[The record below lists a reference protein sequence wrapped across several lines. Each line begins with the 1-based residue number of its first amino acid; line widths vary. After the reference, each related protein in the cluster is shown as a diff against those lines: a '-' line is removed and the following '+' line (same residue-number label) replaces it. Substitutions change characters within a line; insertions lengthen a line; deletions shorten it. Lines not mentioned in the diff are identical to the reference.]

1 MSWKNNNTFI
11 KMREAYKEERES
23 VNYLEDLKK
32 LINGE
37 ATAAIQYK
45 FAADSMVGDNQSYLR
60 SHFEEHV
67 TEEWGHYTQLVEALM
82 ERGGEAGS
90 TLEALISSALPE
102 TEEIESFDSEYLRE
116 FFISA
121 EKNAIKAYQKFY
133 NSIED
138 EDPDLAD
145 IVSGIISDERAHKLD
160 FERMIQGYGHLP
172 DKDMKSE
179 EESDSEEEEKEEEA
193 SDTESEDK
201 ESEDLKEEESKEEED
216 EDDSSEDD
224 EIKYK
229 DFWK

>member
-45 FAADSMVGDNQSYLR
+45 FASDSMVGDNQSYLR

-82 ERGGEAGS
+82 ERGGEADS

-116 FFISA
+116 FFISS
-121 EKNAIKAYQKFY
+121 ERNAIKAYQKFY

-160 FERMIQGYGHLP
+160 FERMEAKDM
-172 DKDMKSE
+172 DKDMESE
-179 EESDSEEEEKEEEA
+179 EEKKEEEP
-193 SDTESEDK
+193 SDTVSEDK
-201 ESEDLKEEESKEEED
+201 ESEDLKEEESEEEED
-216 EDDSSEDD
+216 EEDSSEDN

-229 DFWK
+229 NFWK

>member
-45 FAADSMVGDNQSYLR
+45 FASDSMIGDDQSYLM

-121 EKNAIKAYQKFY
+121 ERNAIKAYQKFY

-145 IVSGIISDERAHKLD
+145 IISGIISDERAHKLD
-160 FERMIQGYGHLP
+160 FERMIQGYGQLP
-172 DKDMKSE
+172 DKDMESE
-179 EESDSEEEEKEEEA
+179 EESDSEEEET
-193 SDTESEDK
+193 SDSEDK
-201 ESEDLKEEESKEEED
+201 EDEDLKEEESKEEE
-216 EDDSSEDD
+216 EDSE
-224 EIKYK
+224 EEKVSYK
-229 DFWK
+229 GFGNKFE

>member
-45 FAADSMVGDNQSYLR
+45 FASDSMIGDNQSYLR

-82 ERGGEAGS
+82 ERGGEADS

-160 FERMIQGYGHLP
+160 FERMESTDM
-172 DKDMKSE
+172 DKDIESE
-179 EESDSEEEEKEEEA
+179 EDKDKEEEP
-193 SDTESEDK
+193 SDTELENK
-201 ESEDLKEEESKEEED
+201 ESEDIKEEESEEEED

-224 EIKYK
+224 EIEYK

>member
-45 FAADSMVGDNQSYLR
+45 FASDSMIGDNQSYLR

-82 ERGGEAGS
+82 ERGGEADS

-121 EKNAIKAYQKFY
+121 ERNAIKAYQKFY

-145 IVSGIISDERAHKLD
+145 IVSGIISDERAHKHD
-160 FERMIQGYGHLP
+160 FERMESTDMG
-172 DKDMKSE
+172 KDMESE
-179 EESDSEEEEKEEEA
+179 EDEDKEEEP
-193 SDTESEDK
+193 SDSEDK
-201 ESEDLKEEESKEEED
+201 ESEDLKDEESEEEED

>member
-45 FAADSMVGDNQSYLR
+45 FASDSMIGDNQSYLR

-67 TEEWGHYTQLVEALM
+67 NEEWGHYTQLVEALM
-82 ERGGEAGS
+82 ERGGEADS

-160 FERMIQGYGHLP
+160 FERMEAKDM
-172 DKDMKSE
+172 DKDMESE
-179 EESDSEEEEKEEEA
+179 EDKKEEEP
-193 SDTESEDK
+193 SDTVSEDK
-201 ESEDLKEEESKEEED
+201 ESEDLKEEESEEEED
-216 EDDSSEDD
+216 EEDSSEDD

>member
-82 ERGGEAGS
+82 ERGGEADS

-121 EKNAIKAYQKFY
+121 ERKAIKAYQKLY

-160 FERMIQGYGHLP
+160 FERMEA
-172 DKDMKSE
+172 KDMESE
-179 EESDSEEEEKEEEA
+179 EESDSEEEEKEEEV
-193 SDTESEDK
+193 SDTESKDK
-201 ESEDLKEEESKEEED
+201 ESEDLKEEESEEED
-216 EDDSSEDD
+216 EEDSS
-224 EIKYK
+224 
-229 DFWK
+229 

>member
-45 FAADSMVGDNQSYLR
+45 FASDSMIGDNQSYLR

-82 ERGGEAGS
+82 ERGGEADS

-121 EKNAIKAYQKFY
+121 ERNAIKAYQKFY

-160 FERMIQGYGHLP
+160 FERMETTDMG
-172 DKDMKSE
+172 KDMESE
-179 EESDSEEEEKEEEA
+179 EDEDKEEEP

-201 ESEDLKEEESKEEED
+201 ESEDLKEEESEEEED
-216 EDDSSEDD
+216 EDNSTEDD

-229 DFWK
+229 NFWK

>member
-45 FAADSMVGDNQSYLR
+45 FASDSMIGDNQSYLR

-82 ERGGEAGS
+82 ERGGEADS

-121 EKNAIKAYQKFY
+121 ERNAIKAYQKFY

-160 FERMIQGYGHLP
+160 FERMEAKDM
-172 DKDMKSE
+172 DKDMESE
-179 EESDSEEEEKEEEA
+179 EDEGKEEEP
-193 SDTESEDK
+193 SDTELENK
-201 ESEDLKEEESKEEED
+201 ESEDLKEEESEEEEED
-216 EDDSSEDD
+216 SE
-224 EIKYK
+224 EEKVSYK
-229 DFWK
+229 GFGNKFE

>member
-45 FAADSMVGDNQSYLR
+45 FASDSMIGDNQSYLR

-82 ERGGEAGS
+82 ERGGEADS

-121 EKNAIKAYQKFY
+121 ERNAIKAYQKFY

-160 FERMIQGYGHLP
+160 FERMETTDMG
-172 DKDMKSE
+172 KDMESE
-179 EESDSEEEEKEEEA
+179 EEKKEEEP
-193 SDTESEDK
+193 SDTELENK
-201 ESEDLKEEESKEEED
+201 ESEDIKEEESEEEED

>member
-45 FAADSMVGDNQSYLR
+45 FASDSMIGDNQSYLR

-82 ERGGEAGS
+82 ERGGEADS

-121 EKNAIKAYQKFY
+121 ERNAIKAYQKFY

-160 FERMIQGYGHLP
+160 FERMESTDMG
-172 DKDMKSE
+172 KDMESE
-179 EESDSEEEEKEEEA
+179 EEKKEEEP
-193 SDTESEDK
+193 SDTVSEDK
-201 ESEDLKEEESKEEED
+201 ESEDLKDEESKEEED

>member
-45 FAADSMVGDNQSYLR
+45 FASDSMIGDNQSYLR

-82 ERGGEAGS
+82 ERGGEADS

-116 FFISA
+116 FFISS
-121 EKNAIKAYQKFY
+121 ERNAIKAYQKFY

-160 FERMIQGYGHLP
+160 FERMESTDM
-172 DKDMKSE
+172 DKDIESE
-179 EESDSEEEEKEEEA
+179 EDEGKEEEP
-193 SDTESEDK
+193 SDTELENK
-201 ESEDLKEEESKEEED
+201 ESEDLKEEESEEEED

>member
-45 FAADSMVGDNQSYLR
+45 FASDSMIGDNQSYLR

-82 ERGGEAGS
+82 ERGGEADS

-121 EKNAIKAYQKFY
+121 ERNAIKAYQKFY

-160 FERMIQGYGHLP
+160 FERMEAKDM
-172 DKDMKSE
+172 DKDMESE
-179 EESDSEEEEKEEEA
+179 EEKKEEEP
-193 SDTESEDK
+193 SDTESEDM
-201 ESEDLKEEESKEEED
+201 ESEDLKEEKSEEEED
-216 EDDSSEDD
+216 EEDSSEDD

>member
-45 FAADSMVGDNQSYLR
+45 FASDSMIGDNQSYLR

-82 ERGGEAGS
+82 ERGGEADS

-160 FERMIQGYGHLP
+160 FERMESTDM
-172 DKDMKSE
+172 DKDIESE
-179 EESDSEEEEKEEEA
+179 EDEGKEEEP

-201 ESEDLKEEESKEEED
+201 ESEDLKEEESEEEED

>member
-45 FAADSMVGDNQSYLR
+45 FASDSMVGDNQSYLR

-82 ERGGEAGS
+82 ERGGEADS

-116 FFISA
+116 FFISS
-121 EKNAIKAYQKFY
+121 ERNAIKAYQKFY

-160 FERMIQGYGHLP
+160 FERMEA
-172 DKDMKSE
+172 KDMESE
-179 EESDSEEEEKEEEA
+179 EEKKEEEP
-193 SDTESEDK
+193 SDTVSED
-201 ESEDLKEEESKEEED
+201 EPMLG
-216 EDDSSEDD
+216 
-224 EIKYK
+224 
-229 DFWK
+229 

>member
-45 FAADSMVGDNQSYLR
+45 FASDSMIGDNQSYLR

-82 ERGGEAGS
+82 ERGGEADS

-116 FFISA
+116 FFISS
-121 EKNAIKAYQKFY
+121 ERNAIKAYQKFY

-160 FERMIQGYGHLP
+160 FERM
-172 DKDMKSE
+172 DSKDMGKDMESE
-179 EESDSEEEEKEEEA
+179 EEKKEEES
-193 SDTESEDK
+193 SDTESENK
-201 ESEDLKEEESKEEED
+201 ESEDIKEEESEEEED
-216 EDDSSEDD
+216 EDDSSEDN
-224 EIKYK
+224 EIEYK

>member
-45 FAADSMVGDNQSYLR
+45 FASDSMIGDNQSYLR

-121 EKNAIKAYQKFY
+121 ERNAIKAYQKFY

-160 FERMIQGYGHLP
+160 FERMESTDMG
-172 DKDMKSE
+172 KDMESE
-179 EESDSEEEEKEEEA
+179 EDEDKEEEP
-193 SDTESEDK
+193 SDTVSEDK
-201 ESEDLKEEESKEEED
+201 ESEDLKEEESEEEEED
-216 EDDSSEDD
+216 EADSSEDD

>member
-1 MSWKNNNTFI
+1 MAWKNDNTFI
-11 KMREAYKEERES
+11 RMREAYEEERES

-45 FAADSMVGDNQSYLR
+45 FASDSMIGDNQSYLR

-116 FFISA
+116 FFISS
-121 EKNAIKAYQKFY
+121 ERNAIKAYQKFY

-160 FERMIQGYGHLP
+160 FERMVQGYGYSP
-172 DKDMKSE
+172 DKDMESE
-179 EESDSEEEEKEEEA
+179 EEKKEEEP

>member
-45 FAADSMVGDNQSYLR
+45 FASDSMIGDSQSYLR

-82 ERGGEAGS
+82 ERGGEADS

-116 FFISA
+116 FFISS
-121 EKNAIKAYQKFY
+121 ERNAIKAYQKFY

-160 FERMIQGYGHLP
+160 FERMEA
-172 DKDMKSE
+172 KDMGKDMESE
-179 EESDSEEEEKEEEA
+179 EEKKEEEP

-201 ESEDLKEEESKEEED
+201 EDEDVKDEESEEEED
-216 EDDSSEDD
+216 EEDSSEDD

>member
-45 FAADSMVGDNQSYLR
+45 FASDSMIGDNQSYLR

-82 ERGGEAGS
+82 ERGGEADS
-90 TLEALISSALPE
+90 TLEALSSSALPE

-121 EKNAIKAYQKFY
+121 ERNAIKAYQKFY

-160 FERMIQGYGHLP
+160 FERMEAKDM
-172 DKDMKSE
+172 DKDMESE
-179 EESDSEEEEKEEEA
+179 EDEDKEEEP
-193 SDTESEDK
+193 SDTELENK

>member
-45 FAADSMVGDNQSYLR
+45 FASDSMIGDNQSYLR

-82 ERGGEAGS
+82 ERGGEADS

-133 NSIED
+133 NSIEY

-160 FERMIQGYGHLP
+160 FERMESTDMG
-172 DKDMKSE
+172 KDMESE
-179 EESDSEEEEKEEEA
+179 EDEDKEEEP
-193 SDTESEDK
+193 SDTELENK

>member
-45 FAADSMVGDNQSYLR
+45 FASDSMIGDNQSYLR

-82 ERGGEAGS
+82 ERGGEADS

-160 FERMIQGYGHLP
+160 FERMVQGYGYSP
-172 DKDMKSE
+172 DKDMESE
-179 EESDSEEEEKEEEA
+179 EEKKEEEP

-216 EDDSSEDD
+216 EEDSSEDD

-229 DFWK
+229 NFWK

>member
-45 FAADSMVGDNQSYLR
+45 FASDSMVGDNQSYLR

-82 ERGGEAGS
+82 ERGGEADS

-116 FFISA
+116 FFISS
-121 EKNAIKAYQKFY
+121 ERNAIKAYQKFY

-160 FERMIQGYGHLP
+160 FERMEA
-172 DKDMKSE
+172 KDMESE
-179 EESDSEEEEKEEEA
+179 EEKKEEEP

-201 ESEDLKEEESKEEED
+201 ESEDLKEEESEEEED
-216 EDDSSEDD
+216 EEDSSEDN

-229 DFWK
+229 NFWK

>member
-45 FAADSMVGDNQSYLR
+45 FASDSMIGDNQSYLR

-82 ERGGEAGS
+82 ERGGEADS

-160 FERMIQGYGHLP
+160 FERMESTDMG
-172 DKDMKSE
+172 KDMESE
-179 EESDSEEEEKEEEA
+179 EDEGKEEEP

-201 ESEDLKEEESKEEED
+201 ESEDLKEEESEEEED

>member
-45 FAADSMVGDNQSYLR
+45 FASDSMIGDNQSYLR

-82 ERGGEAGS
+82 ERGGEADS

-121 EKNAIKAYQKFY
+121 ERNAIKAYQKFY
-133 NSIED
+133 NSIE
-138 EDPDLAD
+138 EENTDLAD

-160 FERMIQGYGHLP
+160 FERMETTDMG
-172 DKDMKSE
+172 KDMESE
-179 EESDSEEEEKEEEA
+179 EEKKEEEP
-193 SDTESEDK
+193 SDTELENK
-201 ESEDLKEEESKEEED
+201 ESEDLKEEESEEEED

>member
-45 FAADSMVGDNQSYLR
+45 FASDSMIGDNQSYLR

-82 ERGGEAGS
+82 ERGGEADS

-116 FFISA
+116 FFISS
-121 EKNAIKAYQKFY
+121 ERNAIKAYQKFY

-160 FERMIQGYGHLP
+160 FERMESTDMG
-172 DKDMKSE
+172 KDMESE
-179 EESDSEEEEKEEEA
+179 EDENKEEEP
-193 SDTESEDK
+193 SDTVSEDK
-201 ESEDLKEEESKEEED
+201 ESEDLKDEESEEEED

>member
-45 FAADSMVGDNQSYLR
+45 FASDSMIGDNQSYLR

-82 ERGGEAGS
+82 ERGGEADS

-116 FFISA
+116 FFISS
-121 EKNAIKAYQKFY
+121 ERNAIKAYQKFY

-160 FERMIQGYGHLP
+160 FERMEAKDM
-172 DKDMKSE
+172 DKDIESE
-179 EESDSEEEEKEEEA
+179 EDEGKEEEP
-193 SDTESEDK
+193 SDIELENK
-201 ESEDLKEEESKEEED
+201 ESEDLKEEESEEEEED
-216 EDDSSEDD
+216 SE
-224 EIKYK
+224 EEKVSYK
-229 DFWK
+229 GFGNKFE

>member
-11 KMREAYKEERES
+11 KMREAYKEQRES

-45 FAADSMVGDNQSYLR
+45 FASDSMIGDNQSYLR

-82 ERGGEAGS
+82 ERGGEADS

-116 FFISA
+116 FFISS
-121 EKNAIKAYQKFY
+121 ERNAIKAYQKFY

-160 FERMIQGYGHLP
+160 FERMESTDMG
-172 DKDMKSE
+172 KDMESE
-179 EESDSEEEEKEEEA
+179 EDEGKEEEP
-193 SDTESEDK
+193 SDTELENK
-201 ESEDLKEEESKEEED
+201 ESEDLKEEESEEEED
-216 EDDSSEDD
+216 EEDSSEDD

>member
-45 FAADSMVGDNQSYLR
+45 FASDSMIGDNQSYLR

-67 TEEWGHYTQLVEALM
+67 NEEWGHYTQLVEALM
-82 ERGGEAGS
+82 ERGGEADS

-116 FFISA
+116 FFISS
-121 EKNAIKAYQKFY
+121 ERNAIKAYQKFY

-160 FERMIQGYGHLP
+160 FERMEA
-172 DKDMKSE
+172 KDMGKDMESE
-179 EESDSEEEEKEEEA
+179 EEKKEEEP
-193 SDTESEDK
+193 SDTVSEDK
-201 ESEDLKEEESKEEED
+201 ESEDLKEEESEEEED

>member
-45 FAADSMVGDNQSYLR
+45 FASDSMIGDNQSYLR

-82 ERGGEAGS
+82 ERGGEADS

-116 FFISA
+116 FFISS
-121 EKNAIKAYQKFY
+121 ERNAIKAYQKFY

-160 FERMIQGYGHLP
+160 FERMESTDMG
-172 DKDMKSE
+172 KDMESE
-179 EESDSEEEEKEEEA
+179 EEKKEEEP
-193 SDTESEDK
+193 SDTELENK
-201 ESEDLKEEESKEEED
+201 ESEDLKDEESKEEED

>member
-45 FAADSMVGDNQSYLR
+45 FASDSMIGDNQSYLR

-82 ERGGEAGS
+82 ERGGEADS

-116 FFISA
+116 FFISS
-121 EKNAIKAYQKFY
+121 ERNAIKAYQKFY

-160 FERMIQGYGHLP
+160 FERMESTDM
-172 DKDMKSE
+172 DKDIESE
-179 EESDSEEEEKEEEA
+179 EEKKEEEP
-193 SDTESEDK
+193 SDTVSEDK
-201 ESEDLKEEESKEEED
+201 ESEDLKEEESEEEED

>member
-45 FAADSMVGDNQSYLR
+45 FASDSMIGDNQSYLR

-82 ERGGEAGS
+82 ERGGEADS

-160 FERMIQGYGHLP
+160 FERMESTDM
-172 DKDMKSE
+172 DKDIESE
-179 EESDSEEEEKEEEA
+179 EDEGKEEEP
-193 SDTESEDK
+193 SDTELENK
-201 ESEDLKEEESKEEED
+201 ESEDLKEEESEEEED

>member
-82 ERGGEAGS
+82 ERGGEADS

-121 EKNAIKAYQKFY
+121 ERNAIKAYQKFY

-160 FERMIQGYGHLP
+160 FERMVQGYGYSP
-172 DKDMKSE
+172 DKDMESE
-179 EESDSEEEEKEEEA
+179 EEKKEEEP

>member
-45 FAADSMVGDNQSYLR
+45 FASDSMIGDNQSYLR

-82 ERGGEAGS
+82 ERGGEADS

-116 FFISA
+116 FFISS
-121 EKNAIKAYQKFY
+121 ERNAIKAYQKFY

-160 FERMIQGYGHLP
+160 FERMIQGYGASP
-172 DKDMKSE
+172 DKDMESE
-179 EESDSEEEEKEEEA
+179 EEKKEEEP
-193 SDTESEDK
+193 SDTELENK
-201 ESEDLKEEESKEEED
+201 ESEDLKEEESEEED
-216 EDDSSEDD
+216 EEDSSEDD

>member
-45 FAADSMVGDNQSYLR
+45 FASDSMIGDNQSYLR

-82 ERGGEAGS
+82 ERGGEADS

-138 EDPDLAD
+138 EDPDLAY

-160 FERMIQGYGHLP
+160 FERMESTDMG
-172 DKDMKSE
+172 KDMESE
-179 EESDSEEEEKEEEA
+179 EDEDKEEEP
-193 SDTESEDK
+193 SDTELENK
-201 ESEDLKEEESKEEED
+201 ESEDLKEEESEEEED

>member
-45 FAADSMVGDNQSYLR
+45 FASDSMVGDNQSYLR

-82 ERGGEAGS
+82 ERGGEADS

-160 FERMIQGYGHLP
+160 FERMVQGYGYSP
-172 DKDMKSE
+172 DKDMESE
-179 EESDSEEEEKEEEA
+179 EEKKEEEP
-193 SDTESEDK
+193 SDTESEDM
-201 ESEDLKEEESKEEED
+201 ESEDLKEEKSEEEED
-216 EDDSSEDD
+216 EEDSSEDD

>member
-45 FAADSMVGDNQSYLR
+45 FASDSMIGDNQSYLR

-82 ERGGEAGS
+82 ERGGEADS

-116 FFISA
+116 FFISS
-121 EKNAIKAYQKFY
+121 ERNAIKAYQKFY

-160 FERMIQGYGHLP
+160 FERMEAKDM
-172 DKDMKSE
+172 DKDMESE
-179 EESDSEEEEKEEEA
+179 EVEKKEEDSSDSEDEE
-193 SDTESEDK
+193 D
-201 ESEDLKEEESKEEED
+201 EDLKEEEDAEEE
-216 EDDSSEDD
+216 ESE
-224 EIKYK
+224 EEKVSYK
-229 DFWK
+229 GFGNKFE

>member
-45 FAADSMVGDNQSYLR
+45 FASDSMIGDNQSYLR

-82 ERGGEAGS
+82 ERGGEADS

-121 EKNAIKAYQKFY
+121 ERNAIKAYQKFY

-160 FERMIQGYGHLP
+160 FERMEA
-172 DKDMKSE
+172 KDMGKDMESE
-179 EESDSEEEEKEEEA
+179 EDEDKEEEP
-193 SDTESEDK
+193 SDTELENK

>member
-45 FAADSMVGDNQSYLR
+45 FASDSMIGDNQSYLR

-67 TEEWGHYTQLVEALM
+67 NEEWGHYTQLVEALM

-121 EKNAIKAYQKFY
+121 ERNAIKAYQKFY

-160 FERMIQGYGHLP
+160 FERMEAKDM
-172 DKDMKSE
+172 DKDMESE
-179 EESDSEEEEKEEEA
+179 EDEDKEEEP

-201 ESEDLKEEESKEEED
+201 ESEDLKEEESEEEED